1 MATVAPTITAFT
13 LDDFKA
19 QSELLQSF
27 AKRVHL
33 DLMDGEFAPTTS
45 PALKDLWPLEGLVVD
60 LHVMYQRPM
69 EHLDEMLA
77 LKPHMVVWH
86 AEAYVDHAAM
96 AAALHAAGVKA
107 GIALLQ
113 KTPFSEAEHLLH
125 DCECDHMLVFSGN
138 LGYHGGSAV
147 DFSLLSKAKDALA
160 AKPGI
165 EIGWDGGI
173 SGQNAVQ
180 LVEGGIDVLNTGG
193 FIHKSDDPAATFH
206 ALQALVDAI

>member
-1 MATVAPTITAFT
+1 MAIVCPTVTAFDT
-13 LDDFKA
+13 DQYKA
-19 QSELLQSF
+19 QTELIAGF
-27 AKRVHL
+27 AKRMHI
-33 DLMDGEFAPTTS
+33 DLMDGEFAPTSS
-45 PALKDLWPLEGLVVD
+45 PALKDLWPIEGMVVD

-69 EHLDEMLA
+69 DHLEEMLA

-86 AEAYVDHAAM
+86 VEADVDHAAF

-125 DCECDHMLVFSGN
+125 DCDHLLVFSGN

-147 DFSLLSKAKDALA
+147 DFSLLSKAKDALS

-173 SGQNAVQ
+173 SDENAVQ
-180 LVEGGIDVLNTGG
+180 LVRGGVEVLNTGG
-193 FIHKSDDPAATFH
+193 FIHKSPDPAGAF
-206 ALQALVDAI
+206 ARLQNMVR